1 MSVDVDVTLPPGW
14 FPLGPVPGALLAAVA
29 ADRAGQVVATV
40 VIRMQHCPGL
50 VDGADADAVLAAVPP
65 QTDDDTIR
73 ELRYCGPETVAV
85 LAACAARGAPVNAD
99 DLSSALRQIAV
110 YAVDST
116 GVAIS
121 PSSADDTNAGLKGST
136 RTV

>member
-1 MSVDVDVTLPPGW
+1 PGW
-14 FPLGPVPGALLAAVA
+14 FPLGPVPGALLAAGA
-29 ADRAGQVVATV
+29 ADRGGQVVATV

-50 VDGADADAVLAAVPP
+50 VDEHDAEAVLAAVPDSA
-65 QTDDDTIR
+65 DDRSVR
-73 ELRYCGPETVAV
+73 EARFCAPECIAV
-85 LAACAARGAPVNAD
+85 LAACAAPGAPVTAD
-99 DLSSALRQIAV
+99 DLASALRQIAV

-121 PSSADDTNAGLKGST
+121 PSSPDVTNAGLAGST